1 MMRDRQVRRGAA
13 LGSVT
18 RRVWRFGLAAA
29 WLALAGS
36 AGARDQ
42 IRIVGSSTV
51 FPFTTAVAENFR
63 RANPQFRTP
72 IVESTGTG
80 GGIKLFCGGVGAR
93 HPDIANASRRIK
105 PSEVEQCRR
114 AGVNQIIEV
123 KIGIDGLVLAQ
134 AKTGPEIGLTQ
145 RQVYHALAKTPFG
158 ATRRPIFWSDIDRSL
173 PRLRIEVIGPPPTSG
188 TRDAFNELY
197 MLAGCDTEP
206 TMQALARADSQR
218 HREVCEGV
226 REDGPYVEA
235 GENDNLIV
243 QKLVANP
250 TAIGVFGYSYFEE
263 NSDKLRDV
271 PINGVMATPETI
283 ASGAYP
289 GARAIYIYVKGEH
302 VDSVRGLREFITE
315 FTREG
320 TIGPRGYLAR
330 RGLVALPA
338 AEREAVRTRARA
350 FVALAPG
357 EVG

>member
-1 MMRDRQVRRGAA
+1 MGRMKGQGFRTGFAVAA
-13 LGSVT
+13 L
-18 RRVWRFGLAAA
+18 L
-29 WLALAGS
+29 LAGS
-36 AGARDQ
+36 AAAREQ

-80 GGIKLFCGGVGAR
+80 GGIKLFCSGVGAR

-114 AGVNQIIEV
+114 AGVNRIIEV

-134 AKTGPEIGLTQ
+134 AKTGPALKLTQ

-158 ATRRPIFWSDIDRSL
+158 ATRRPTFWSDIDPRL

-197 MLAGCDTEP
+197 MRAGCDTEP
-206 TMQALARADSQR
+206 AMRALAKTDPDR
-218 HREVCEGV
+218 HREICERV

-250 TAIGVFGYSYFEE
+250 SAIGVFGFSYFEE
-263 NSDKLRDV
+263 NTDTLRDV
-271 PINGVMATPETI
+271 PINGVLASPETI

-302 VDSVRGLREFITE
+302 VDSVRGLKEFLTE

-320 TIGPRGYLAR
+320 TMGPKGYLAR

-338 AEREAVRTRARA
+338 QEREVVRARA
-350 FVALAPG
+350 RGLVALKPG

>member
-1 MMRDRQVRRGAA
+1 MGGVRERVVRVAGLLAA
-13 LGSVT
+13 LVM
-18 RRVWRFGLAAA
+18 
-29 WLALAGS
+29 AGS
-36 AGARDQ
+36 AAARDQ

-114 AGVNQIIEV
+114 AGVNRIIEV

-134 AKTGPEIGLTQ
+134 AKTGPAIGLTQ
-145 RQVYHALAKTPFG
+145 RQVYQALAKMPFG
-158 ATRRPIFWSDIDRSL
+158 QTRRPVFWSDIDPSL

-197 MLAGCDTEP
+197 MRAGCDTEP
-206 TMQALARADSQR
+206 AMRALARTDPNR
-218 HREVCEGV
+218 HREICERV

-250 TAIGVFGYSYFEE
+250 SAIGVFGFSYFEE
-263 NSDKLRDV
+263 NSDTLRDV
-271 PINGVMATPETI
+271 PINGVLASAETI

-302 VDSVRGLREFITE
+302 VDSVRGLREFLTE

-320 TIGPRGYLAR
+320 TMGPKGYLAR

-338 AEREAVRTRARA
+338 AEREAVRARARGL
-350 FVALAPG
+350 VALKPG

>member
-1 MMRDRQVRRGAA
+1 MNPSR
-13 LGSVT
+13 SVGMT
-18 RRVWRFGLAAA
+18 GRVGRAGLAAVA
-29 WLALAGS
+29 LLLAGG
-36 AGARDQ
+36 AAARDQ

-114 AGVNQIIEV
+114 AGVNRIIEV

-134 AKTGPEIGLTQ
+134 AKTGPAIGLTQ

-158 ATRRPIFWSDIDRSL
+158 RAQRPTFWSDISPEL

-197 MLAGCDTEP
+197 MRAGCDTEP
-206 TMQALARADSQR
+206 AMRALAKADPDR
-218 HREVCEGV
+218 HREICERV

-250 TAIGVFGYSYFEE
+250 SAIGAFGFSYFEE
-263 NSDKLRDV
+263 NTDTLRDV
-271 PINGVMATPETI
+271 PINGVLASAETI

-320 TIGPRGYLAR
+320 TMGPKGYLAR

-338 AEREAVRTRARA
+338 AEREAVRTRARGL
-350 FVALAPG
+350 VALKPG